1 MIKTQLASDKFA
13 MTISMAC
20 VAHCFFTPTFL
31 ILTSGIFS
39 FSFDNELVHKII
51 VLIAVPVSIYALSL
65 GYKNHKTSSFM
76 PAGIIGLCI
85 LVLVVA
91 LGESILGEFGEK
103 GLTLLGSIMV
113 AFAHYRNYQTC
124 RKIECNNC
132 HD

>member
-39 FSFDNELVHKII
+39 FSLDNEFFHKLI

-65 GYKNHKTSSFM
+65 GYKNHKTLSFM

-91 LGESILGEFGEK
+91 LGESTLGEFGEK

-113 AFAHYRNYQTC
+113 AFAHYRNHQIC
-124 RKIECNNC
+124 RNLECNNC
-132 HD
+132 HE

>member
-39 FSFDNELVHKII
+39 FSLDNEFVHKLI

-65 GYKNHKTSSFM
+65 GYKNHKSTAFIA
-76 PAGIIGLCI
+76 PAIFGLLLLI
-85 LVLVVA
+85 TAVTF
-91 LGESILGEFGEK
+91 GESMWGESGER
-103 GLTLLGSIMV
+103 GLTLIGSLLLT
-113 AFAHYRNYQTC
+113 FAHLRNFQTC
-124 RKIECNNC
+124 KA
-132 HD
+132 

>member
-39 FSFDNELVHKII
+39 FSFDNEFVHKLI

-65 GYKNHKTSSFM
+65 GYKNHKTASFM
-76 PAGIIGLCI
+76 PTGIIGLCI
-85 LVLVVA
+85 LDLVVA
-91 LGESILGEFGEK
+91 LGESTLGEFGEK

-113 AFAHYRNYQTC
+113 AFAHYRNHQIC
-124 RKIECNNC
+124 RKLECNNC
-132 HD
+132 HE

>member
-1 MIKTQLASDKFA
+1 MVNMVNNNWYSRIFGYLCLVVLSSCATTNQTFV
-13 MTISMAC
+13 MP
-20 VAHCFFTPTFL
+20 TPVTYP
-31 ILTSGIFS
+31 
-39 FSFDNELVHKII
+39 EERK

-85 LVLVVA
+85 LVLAAV

-113 AFAHYRNYQTC
+113 AFAHYRNHQIC
-124 RKIECNNC
+124 RKLECNNC
-132 HD
+132 HE

>member
-39 FSFDNELVHKII
+39 FSLDNEFVHKLI

-65 GYKNHKTSSFM
+65 GYKNHKTLSFM

-85 LVLVVA
+85 LVIVVA
-91 LGESILGEFGEK
+91 LGESTLSEFGEK
-103 GLTLLGSIMV
+103 GLTLLGSIMI
-113 AFAHYRNYQTC
+113 ALAHYRNHQIC
-124 RKIECNNC
+124 RKLECNNC
-132 HD
+132 HE

>member
-85 LVLVVA
+85 LILVVA
-91 LGESILGEFGEK
+91 LGESTLGEFGEK

-113 AFAHYRNYQTC
+113 IFAHYRNHQIC
-124 RKIECNNC
+124 RKLECNNC
-132 HD
+132 HE

>member
-20 VAHCFFTPTFL
+20 AAHCFFTPTFL

-39 FSFDNELVHKII
+39 FSFDNELVHKLI
-51 VLIAVPVSIYALSL
+51 VLIAVPVSIYALRL
-65 GYKNHKTSSFM
+65 GYKNHKTASFM

-85 LVLVVA
+85 LILVVA
-91 LGESILGEFGEK
+91 LGESTLGEFGEK

-113 AFAHYRNYQTC
+113 MFAHYRNHQIC
-124 RKIECNNC
+124 RKLECNNC
-132 HD
+132 HE

>member
-13 MTISMAC
+13 MTISIAC

-39 FSFDNELVHKII
+39 FSFDNEFVHKLI
-51 VLIAVPVSIYALSL
+51 VLIAVPVSVYALSL

-91 LGESILGEFGEK
+91 LGESTLGEFGEK
-103 GLTLLGSIMV
+103 CLTLLLSLI
-113 AFAHYRNYQTC
+113 H
-124 RKIECNNC
+124 I
-132 HD
+132 

>member
-1 MIKTQLASDKFA
+1 MVKTQLASDKFA
-13 MTISMAC
+13 MTMSFIC

-31 ILTSGIFS
+31 ILTSGILS
-39 FSFDNELVHKII
+39 FSLDNEFVHKLI

-65 GYKNHKTSSFM
+65 GYKNHKTISFF
-76 PAGIIGLCI
+76 PVGITGLCI
-85 LVLVVA
+85 LVLVVI
-91 LGESILGEFGEK
+91 LGESTLGEFGEK

>member
-39 FSFDNELVHKII
+39 LSFDTEFVHKLI

-65 GYKNHKTSSFM
+65 GYKNHKTASFM

-85 LVLVVA
+85 LILVVA
-91 LGESILGEFGEK
+91 LGESTLGEFGEK

-113 AFAHYRNYQTC
+113 MFAHYRNHQIC
-124 RKIECNNC
+124 RKLECNNC
-132 HD
+132 HE

>member
-39 FSFDNELVHKII
+39 FSLDNEFVHKLI

-65 GYKNHKTSSFM
+65 GYKNHKTSVSYTH
-76 PAGIIGLCI
+76 LR
-85 LVLVVA
+85 
-91 LGESILGEFGEK
+91 
-103 GLTLLGSIMV
+103 
-113 AFAHYRNYQTC
+113 AHET
-124 RKIECNNC
+124 
-132 HD
+132 

>member
-1 MIKTQLASDKFA
+1 MVKTQLASDKFA
-13 MTISMAC
+13 MSISLIC
-20 VAHCFFTPTFL
+20 VVHCFLTPTFL
-31 ILTSGIFS
+31 ILTSGILS
-39 FSFDNELVHKII
+39 FSLDNEFVHKLI

-65 GYKNHKTSSFM
+65 GYKNHKTISFF
-76 PAGIIGLCI
+76 PVGITGLCI
-85 LVLVVA
+85 LVLVVI
-91 LGESILGEFGEK
+91 LGESTLGEFGEK

>member
-13 MTISMAC
+13 MTISLAC

-39 FSFDNELVHKII
+39 FSLDNEFVHKLI

-65 GYKNHKTSSFM
+65 GYKNHKTLSFM

-85 LVLVVA
+85 LILVVA
-91 LGESILGEFGEK
+91 LGESTLGEFGEK
-103 GLTLLGSIMV
+103 GLTLLGSTMV
-113 AFAHYRNYQTC
+113 MFAHYRNHQIC
-124 RKIECNNC
+124 RKLECNNC
-132 HD
+132 HE

>member
-1 MIKTQLASDKFA
+1 MIKTQMASDKFA

-39 FSFDNELVHKII
+39 FSLDNEFVHKLI

-65 GYKNHKTSSFM
+65 GYKNHKTTSFL
-76 PAGIIGLCI
+76 PVGIIGLCI
-85 LVLVVA
+85 LILVVI
-91 LGESILGEFGEK
+91 LGESTLGEFGEK
-103 GLTLLGSIMV
+103 GLTLLGSLMV
-113 AFAHYRNYQTC
+113 AFAHYMNHQIC
-124 RKIECNNC
+124 RKLECNDC

>member
-39 FSFDNELVHKII
+39 FSLDYEFVHKLI

-65 GYKNHKTSSFM
+65 GYKNHKTLSFM

-91 LGESILGEFGEK
+91 LGESTLGEFGEK

-113 AFAHYRNYQTC
+113 AFALYRNHQIC
-124 RKIECNNC
+124 RKLECNNC
-132 HD
+132 HE